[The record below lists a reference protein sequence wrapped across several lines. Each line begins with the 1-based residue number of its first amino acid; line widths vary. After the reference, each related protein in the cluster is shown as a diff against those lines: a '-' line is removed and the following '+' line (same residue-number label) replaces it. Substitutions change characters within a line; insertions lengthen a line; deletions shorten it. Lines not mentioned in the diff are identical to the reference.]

1 MKEDAILQ
9 EIKGINQRLDGVNQR
24 FDEVNKRIDGV
35 NQKMEEGF
43 AEIQEERLPGLCPFC
58 GSDAGRQVV

>member
-24 FDEVNKRIDGV
+24 FDEVNKDAIIKSGNV
-35 NQKMEEGF
+35 NIKSTMTMD
-43 AEIQEERLPGLCPFC
+43 EIIKEVT
-58 GSDAGRQVV
+58 SK